1 PLTYKDSAEVYL
13 NQALATARKFNN
25 AEIIANS
32 YGILS
37 EYALKEYDYKRAE
50 TLLQMALSE
59 IFTNPSGTLSKGRIT
74 NALARVAEK
83 SGNSVKALDYYK
95 QYMRYDKELFNK
107 EKLSIAQ
114 RLEAQYQS
122 EKKELALA
130 AAKQQAAFTR
140 KLNRYYLILIV

>member
-1 PLTYKDSAEVYL
+1 
-13 NQALATARKFNN
+13 LAIARKFNN

-32 YGILS
+32 YGIRS
-37 EYALKEYDYKRAE
+37 EYALREHDYKRAE

-59 IFTNPSGTLSKGRIT
+59 IFTNPGGTLSKGRIT

-83 SGNSVKALDYYK
+83 SGNTAGALAYYK
-95 QYMRYDKELFNK
+95 QYMQYDKELFNK

-130 AAKQQAAFTR
+130 
-140 KLNRYYLILIV
+140 